1 MALFVTATVTFLVR
15 HLKLYDLRMTGLI
28 GGRRGLPAPS
38 GRDTRG
44 GAAAITGRETAE
56 GGVVDEGT

>member
-1 MALFVTATVTFLVR
+1 M
-15 HLKLYDLRMTGLI
+15 KGLI

-44 GAAAITGRETAE
+44 GTADITGRVAVEA
-56 GGVVDEGT
+56 GVVDEVT